1 MTLQSVITMEDLQG
15 AADIDSQLA
24 AGSIMNQVLV
34 DQDTRDE
41 MLCDMLDIDSA
52 MMHADPCADLISAT
66 HLTTSDVE
74 EEVDVADEEV
84 EQEGDGDIQGGVT
97 SDNPDEYSEGPPRD
111 GKLKKPL
118 LPHEYTEN
126 TPPKKKPRRTI
137 TSPVWRHIKR
147 LRNKALLGPMLKV
160 GQDRLSQVLCRV
172 YCM

>member
-1 MTLQSVITMEDLQG
+1 
-15 AADIDSQLA
+15 
-24 AGSIMNQVLV
+24 
-34 DQDTRDE
+34 
-41 MLCDMLDIDSA
+41 MLCDMSDNMLGIDSG
-52 MMHADPCADLISAT
+52 MMDADLNSAT
-66 HLTTSDVE
+66 HLTASDVE
-74 EEVDVADEEV
+74 EEVDVVNEEL
-84 EQEGDGDIQGGVT
+84 EQEGDGDIHGGAT
-97 SDNPDEYSEGPPRD
+97 SDDPDENSEGPPRD

-118 LPHEYTEN
+118 LLHEYSEN